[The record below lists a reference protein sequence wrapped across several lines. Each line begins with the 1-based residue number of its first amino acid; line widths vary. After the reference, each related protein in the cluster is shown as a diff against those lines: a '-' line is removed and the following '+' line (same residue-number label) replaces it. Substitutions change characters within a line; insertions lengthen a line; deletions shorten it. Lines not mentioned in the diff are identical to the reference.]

1 MVDVVILFRPDKV
14 QAQDDIQEI
23 DKEVKQEEK
32 KIQKAKEDTTALRT
46 QVALVLA
53 TVNAAVGFVRLFSE
67 LSGRNIEGIF
77 AAQLSQA
84 TLSFALAVQIAALAG
99 ASGNLA
105 TFIFAGAIA
114 SSLASLIASV
124 RQAQLAT
131 ELSFKEAQQREL
143 NLQEDF

>member
-1 MVDVVILFRPDKV
+1 MTTVIIQFRPDKI
-14 QAQDDIQEI
+14 QANEDVQEI
-23 DKEVKQEEK
+23 DKQVKQEEK
-32 KIQKAKEDTTALRT
+32 KIKKAKEDTFALRT

-53 TVNAAVGFVRLFSE
+53 TVNAGVGFVRLFSE

-84 TLSFALAVQIAALAG
+84 TLSIALAVQIAALSG

-105 TFIFAGAIA
+105 GFLFAGAIA
-114 SSLASLIASV
+114 ASLASLIASI

-131 ELSFKEAQQREL
+131 ETTFAEARQREL
-143 NLQEDF
+143 NLTEDF

>member
-1 MVDVVILFRPDKV
+1 MTTLIIEFRPDKI
-14 QAQDDIQEI
+14 QAADDIKKI
-23 DKEVKQEEK
+23 DKDVKQEEK
-32 KIQKAKEDTTALRT
+32 KIKQAKEDTFALRT

-84 TLSFALAVQIAALAG
+84 TLSIALAVQIAALAG
-99 ASGNLA
+99 ATGNLA
-105 TFIFAGAIA
+105 GFIFAGAIA
-114 SSLASLIASV
+114 SSLASLIASI

-131 ELSFKEAQQREL
+131 ELSFAEARQREL
-143 NLQEDF
+143 NLGEDF